1 VRVVIAED
9 SVFRNS
15 IARML
20 SGGGHEVACVARNGD
35 ELLAYLNRSAPPDV
49 AVLDIRMPPTKTDE
63 GLVAAERIRDRWPS
77 AGILLFSTYIL
88 LPMAERLLDL
98 GGDGGLG
105 YLSKDG
111 ISDEQELS
119 AAVERIGAGN
129 QVLDQ
134 QLFLD
139 LMRRRR
145 EKPLEDLLTGRE
157 LDVLRLIAEGRTNQ
171 VIADT
176 LFVSVKAVE
185 DNCRS
190 LFRKLG
196 VANEPGYNQRVR
208 AVLEW
213 LRRTG

>member
-1 VRVVIAED
+1 
-9 SVFRNS
+9 
-15 IARML
+15 
-20 SGGGHEVACVARNGD
+20 
-35 ELLAYLNRSAPPDV
+35 
-49 AVLDIRMPPTKTDE
+49 
-63 GLVAAERIRDRWPS
+63 
-77 AGILLFSTYIL
+77 
-88 LPMAERLLDL
+88 MAERLLDL

-111 ISDEQELS
+111 ISDEQELA
-119 AAVERIGAGN
+119 AAVARVGAGD

-134 QLFLD
+134 QLFVD

-145 EKPLEDLLTGRE
+145 EKPLEDLLSGRE

-176 LFVSVKAVE
+176 LFLSVKSVE

-190 LFRKLG
+190 LFRKLD
-196 VANEPGYNQRVR
+196 VASEPGYNQRVR

-213 LRRTG
+213 FRRTG

>member
-15 IARML
+15 IERML
-20 SGGGHEVACVARNGD
+20 AAAEHDVACVARTGD
-35 ELLAYLNRSAPPDV
+35 ELLAQLNRSEPPDV

-63 GLVAAERIRDRWPS
+63 GLVTAEKIRARWPS
-77 AGILLFSTYIL
+77 VGILLFSAYIL

-98 GGDGGLG
+98 DGDGGLG

-111 ISDEQELS
+111 ISDEQELA
-119 AAVERIGAGN
+119 AAVERVGAGD

-134 QLFLD
+134 QLFVD

-145 EKPLEDLLTGRE
+145 EKPLEDLLSGRE

-176 LFVSVKAVE
+176 LFVSVKSVE

-190 LFRKLG
+190 LFRKLD
-196 VANEPGYNQRVR
+196 VAGEPGYNQRVR